1 MYHEEDADL
10 SIIQGRKVAI
20 IGYGSQGHAHALNL
34 RDSGVDV
41 RVGLKDGSPSRAKA
55 EAEGLRVVSV
65 AEAVKESTVIMI
77 LAPDHLQR
85 HIYTDSIL
93 PNLKDGD
100 ALFFGHGF
108 NIRFGYIKPT
118 ASVDVCMVAPKG
130 PGHLVRREYAAGR
143 GVPVIVAVE
152 QDSTGNAWPL
162 TLSYA
167 KAIGGLRAGGILTTF
182 TEETETDL
190 FGEQSVLC
198 GGASQ
203 LVMYGFEV
211 LTEAGYQ
218 PEVAYFECLHELKLI
233 VDLMYEG
240 GIAKQRWS
248 VSDTAEFGDYV
259 SGPQAAQRVA
269 KPIVLIAEE
278 LSPATLEAL
287 GPDFEVVNCDGA
299 NRAELLAALA
309 KGVDAVLIRSATK
322 MDAEAI
328 AAAKGL
334 KVIARAGVGLDNV
347 DIPAATAA
355 GVMVVN
361 APTSNIVSA
370 AELAIAL
377 LMASA
382 RFVSP
387 AHAALRNGKW
397 ARSKYTGAEI
407 FEKTLGIVGFGR
419 IGQLVA
425 HRMQAFGMDVVAYDP
440 YLQPAR
446 AAQLGVRLVELDE
459 LLKVSDFITIHLPKT
474 KETANLIGVEALKK
488 VKSTVRIINAARGGV
503 LDEAALF
510 DAITEGRVAGAG
522 LDVFSTEPCTDS
534 PLFTLDQVVATPH
547 LGASTDEAQER
558 AGIAVAVS
566 VRKALAGELV
576 PDAVNV
582 KGGAIHEEIRP
593 SLPLVEKMAQIAT
606 AIAGEAPVSMD
617 LTVKG
622 EISEHDSSILAT
634 SALKGALLGCGLL
647 DVTYVNAPA
656 LAAERGVTSSVTTDP
671 ESPEYRSM
679 ISLRAALA
687 DGKIVTVDGTLMGI
701 RKVEKIIAID
711 SFDLDLPPTENL
723 LFLRYSDKP
732 GVVGAVGNALGKA
745 GINIAGMQVAR
756 SSAGGNALMALTVDS
771 QISDELITSVK
782 KETGAELVRSV
793 TLVG

>member
-1 MYHEEDADL
+1 
-10 SIIQGRKVAI
+10 V
-20 IGYGSQGHAHALNL
+20 
-34 RDSGVDV
+34 
-41 RVGLKDGSPSRAKA
+41 
-55 EAEGLRVVSV
+55 
-65 AEAVKESTVIMI
+65 
-77 LAPDHLQR
+77 
-85 HIYTDSIL
+85 
-93 PNLKDGD
+93 
-100 ALFFGHGF
+100 
-108 NIRFGYIKPT
+108 
-118 ASVDVCMVAPKG
+118 
-130 PGHLVRREYAAGR
+130 
-143 GVPVIVAVE
+143 
-152 QDSTGNAWPL
+152 
-162 TLSYA
+162 
-167 KAIGGLRAGGILTTF
+167 
-182 TEETETDL
+182 
-190 FGEQSVLC
+190 
-198 GGASQ
+198 
-203 LVMYGFEV
+203 
-211 LTEAGYQ
+211 
-218 PEVAYFECLHELKLI
+218 
-233 VDLMYEG
+233 
-240 GIAKQRWS
+240 
-248 VSDTAEFGDYV
+248 
-259 SGPQAAQRVA
+259 QRVA

-278 LSPATLEAL
+278 LSPATLAAL

-299 NRAELLAALA
+299 NRAELLTALA

-370 AELAIAL
+370 AELAISL

-382 RFVSP
+382 RFISP

-397 ARSKYTGAEI
+397 ARSKYTGAEL

-488 VKSTVRIINAARGGV
+488 VKPTVRIINAARGGV
-503 LDEAALF
+503 LDETALF
-510 DAITEGRVAGAG
+510 DAINQGRVAGAG
-522 LDVFSTEPCTDS
+522 IDVYSTEPCTDS

-582 KGGAIHEEIRP
+582 KGGEIHEEIRP

-606 AIAGEAPVSMD
+606 AFAGEAPVSMD
-617 LTVKG
+617 ISVRG
-622 EISEHDSSILAT
+622 EIAEHDSTILAT
-634 SALKGALLGCGLL
+634 SALKGALLACGVN

-656 LAAERGVTSSVTTDP
+656 LAAERGLTSEVTTDP
-671 ESPEYRSM
+671 DSPEYRSM

-687 DGKIVTVDGTLMGI
+687 DGKIVTVDGTLVGI
-701 RKVEKIIAID
+701 RKDEKIIAID
-711 SFDLDLPPTENL
+711 SFDLDLAPTENL
-723 LFLRYSDKP
+723 LFLRYVDKP

-756 SSAGGNALMALTVDS
+756 SSAGGSALMAITVDS
-771 QISDELITSVK
+771 QISDDLLPAVK